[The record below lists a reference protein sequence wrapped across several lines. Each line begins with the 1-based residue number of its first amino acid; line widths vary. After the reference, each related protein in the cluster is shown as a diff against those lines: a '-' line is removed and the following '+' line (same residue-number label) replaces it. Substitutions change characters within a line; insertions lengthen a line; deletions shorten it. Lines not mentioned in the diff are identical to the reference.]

1 MKLIIQKKVTGTED
15 HYLASG
21 EVKKDGTTV
30 AVKNAIVKQSG
41 NKAELVVKSDVSTL
55 FGSETVKQYKTASGA
70 PVETELASE
79 EPLKKGIEVEFH
91 NFTIVHTQT
100 KI

>member
-1 MKLIIQKKVTGTED
+1 MNLTIQKKIAGTED
-15 HYLASG
+15 HFLASG
-21 EVKKDGTTV
+21 EVKKDGATV

-41 NKAELVVKSDVSTL
+41 NKAELVVKSDVPTL
-55 FGSETVKQYKTASGA
+55 FGSETVKQYKTATGA
-70 PVETELASE
+70 PVETELASDK
-79 EPLKKGIEVEFH
+79 PLKKDSEVEFH